1 MPDQPQACA
10 PGVYGLMGRV
20 NLYVLD
26 SDESGVTVIDAGLPG
41 AAQQVL
47 QLLHSIGRSPQDVRH
62 ILITHT
68 DLDHVGGLAALV
80 KVTGAR
86 VYAHADAKTYLRR
99 RQQPPHMP
107 FPMQSIAAGVAFFV
121 LRATDVD
128 QVVVDRDILPIAGGI
143 RVIATPGHTPDHV
156 SYFWEQEQVL
166 FGGDLFRNEAEGLAF
181 ARKQITHDLRAVQ
194 DSARRVLALHP
205 AVICPGHGSV
215 WTASQSSAEAD
226 KLLASLARSS

>member
-26 SDESGVTVIDAGLPG
+26 SAESSVTVIDAGLPG
-41 AAQQVL
+41 TMRRVGALL
-47 QLLHSIGRSPQDVRH
+47 QSIGHTPQDVRH

-80 KVTGAR
+80 KATGAH

-107 FPMQSIAAGVAFFV
+107 FPMQSIAAGVAYFV
-121 LRATDVD
+121 LRVTDVD
-128 QVVVDRDILPIAGGI
+128 QVVKDGDVLPIAGGI

-156 SYFWEQEQVL
+156 SYFWEREQVL

-181 ARKQITHDLRAVQ
+181 ARKQITYDLRAVQ
-194 DSARRVLALHP
+194 DSARRALALHP

-215 WTASQSSAEAD
+215 WTAKQSSAQVD
-226 KLLASLARSS
+226 KLLASLASS